1 MPMLYF
7 ESKSPTT
14 HQPDFVT
21 CISKFIGRKYS
32 ENPNSYLN
40 EMNELSRLRNGAL
53 RQVRDIAGCN
63 VLKRYYSQLHSL
75 NNRFKMANEE
85 VGLKFIWIDT
95 FSDRHVS
102 GDINYEM
109 AAIMFNIGALHAELG
124 ALDPRKDDSGMKM
137 ACTHFQCAAW
147 AFEQIKNN
155 PIELGSKDLSHDLMS
170 FMCQVTIAQA
180 QECIL
185 DKSILDKRKA
195 SIIAKVAAQVVE
207 YYNTALIGLLTGQL
221 TESATSVAEV
231 VGSKLFKDWKRFVE
245 IKISFY
251 SALTNLYMSVSCE
264 DTTDPLLLESKG
276 GERVAWTMA
285 AEDRIKEAE
294 KEVEKMDRVDVMMKD
309 SIIFLKQLIEKK
321 MKSAKNDNDHIYHKP
336 VPSSDKLTA
345 VKGAS
350 LVKSIPFS
358 FTDPEILGS
367 DIFGRLI
374 PIEVHEMASIYTD
387 KKDQI
392 VRSMKSK
399 IESKNEELVTFMS
412 SLNLDMDTV
421 STKNV
426 NVIPDELIEICAA
439 MSIKKD
445 VVETIGEEMKQ
456 LEQLS
461 SECGQLIYD
470 IKMQLMK
477 ESTAQGKFLLTT
489 GIKNSSSSNSHSKMM
504 ETFEKEVEKLSDRFH
519 KSIES
524 DVELKKSYEGIIPDI
539 ELLIKSSDGASLTS
553 ILPLAQIPVSQ
564 QNVDRL
570 KLLISKVDEMKD
582 QRILLEKQLRD
593 AIQSDDISSKVI
605 SQPESKLDELYE
617 KEIKKFDK
625 LIELLNQ
632 NMSAQENIMTALT
645 AANAEFVPTRKAKV
659 ETEKKRVERIKQLTD
674 SYKKYQ
680 DVVTHIEKGIYFYRR
695 LLDSVRGINTRIN
708 SFITSQEQH
717 RRSQPLTPG
726 VRSQPQ
732 PLTPGIGS
740 QPLTPGVGS
749 NPVPSRSGVTSGRNV
764 PPASSYAPSSP
775 YVPHPVNYPPGV
787 NVNQI
792 YSPST
797 CIPSSYNPIECNTS
811 PYNIGGSNVVP
822 NHSGLH
828 VTPTPGSHNSFPFSP
843 PGPHNP
849 TVYNPTQYPPSSTQ
863 YNPSL
868 TQYPPSSTQ
877 YNPSPVLYQYN
888 NQPQSIVV
896 NQPPNPVHN
905 NGSTY
910 GHNHAA
916 RSGIN
921 LMDEPIPSIED
932 KNVLQPMNPQTS
944 QPHLP

>member
-1 MPMLYF
+1 MESPPKMPMLYF
-7 ESKSPTT
+7 ESKSSTT

-21 CISKFIGRKYS
+21 CISRFIGKKYQ
-32 ENPNSYLN
+32 EDPNSYLN
-40 EMNELSRLRNGAL
+40 EMNELSKLRNAAL
-53 RQVRDIAGCN
+53 RQLREIAGCN
-63 VLKRYYSQLHSL
+63 VLKRYYAQLHSL

-85 VGLKFIWIDT
+85 VGLKFVWIDT

-155 PIELGSKDLSHDLMS
+155 PVEFQSKDLSHDLLS
-170 FMCQVTIAQA
+170 FMYQVTIAQA

-185 DKSILDKRKA
+185 DKSILDKRKP

-221 TESATSVAEV
+221 TDSTTSVVEV

-245 IKISFY
+245 IKISYY
-251 SALTNLYMSVSCE
+251 SALTNLYMGISCE
-264 DTTDPLLLESKG
+264 ESTDPLVLESKG

-309 SIIFLKQLIEKK
+309 SIIFMKQLIEKK

-350 LVKSIPFS
+350 LVKPIPFS
-358 FTDPEILGS
+358 VTDPEIFGA

-374 PIEVHEMASIYTD
+374 PIEVHEMASVYTD

-477 ESTAQGKFLLTT
+477 ESTTQARFLLTS
-489 GIKNSSSSNSHSKMM
+489 GIKNSSSSSSHSKMM
-504 ETFEKEVEKLSDRFH
+504 ETFEKEVEKLEERFQ
-519 KSIES
+519 KSVDS
-524 DVELKKSYEGIIPDI
+524 DVELKKSYEAIIPDI
-539 ELLIKSSDGASLTS
+539 ELLLKSSDGASLSS
-553 ILPLAQIPVSQ
+553 ILPTAEIPVSQ
-564 QNVDRL
+564 ENIDRL

-582 QRILLEKQLRD
+582 QRIMLEKQLRD
-593 AIQSDDISSKVI
+593 AIQSDDIASKVI

-625 LIELLNQ
+625 HIELLNQ
-632 NMSAQENIMTALT
+632 NMSAQDNIMTALT
-645 AANAEFVPTRKAKV
+645 TANAEFVPTRRAKV
-659 ETEKKRVERIKQLTD
+659 ETEKKRIERIKQLTD

-680 DVVTHIEKGIYFYRR
+680 DVLTHIEKGIYFYRR

-717 RRSQPLTPG
+717 RRTPQPLTPG
-726 VRSQPQ
+726 VRS
-732 PLTPGIGS
+732 
-740 QPLTPGVGS
+740 GVR
-749 NPVPSRSGVTSGRNV
+749 NPVPSRSGVTPGPNV
-764 PPASSYAPSSP
+764 LPASSYAPSSP
-775 YVPHPVNYPPGV
+775 YVPHPPVNYPPGV
-787 NVNQI
+787 NMNQM
-792 YSPST
+792 YSPVVPST
-797 CIPSSYNPIECNTS
+797 CIPSSYNPVQCNAG
-811 PYNIGGSNVVP
+811 PYNTGPSNVVP

-828 VTPTPGSHNSFPFSP
+828 VTPTPGSHNSFPP
-843 PGPHNP
+843 AGPHNP
-849 TVYNPTQYPPSSTQ
+849 TIYNPTQYPPSSTQ
-863 YNPSL
+863 YNPS
-868 TQYPPSSTQ
+868 
-877 YNPSPVLYQYN
+877 PVVYQYN
-888 NQPQSIVV
+888 NQPQSMVV
-896 NQPPNPVHN
+896 NQPPNPIHN

-910 GHNHAA
+910 GHHHAA